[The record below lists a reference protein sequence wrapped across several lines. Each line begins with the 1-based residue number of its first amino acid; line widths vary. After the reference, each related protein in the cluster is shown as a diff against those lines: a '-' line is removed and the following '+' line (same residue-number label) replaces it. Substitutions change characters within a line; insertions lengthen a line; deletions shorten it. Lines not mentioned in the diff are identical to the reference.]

1 MEPRSPQGD
10 KKATNTGVMDRSCLI
25 SICLALCL
33 GLPSLPGLAADARE
47 QFVCSAPT
55 QRSDI
60 RSLTR
65 TCAYL
70 KMLTYR
76 KWCPI

>member
-55 QRSDI
+55 QIFARL
-60 RSLTR
+60 RGPVH
-65 TCAYL
+65 TC
-70 KMLTYR
+70 K
-76 KWCPI
+76 C